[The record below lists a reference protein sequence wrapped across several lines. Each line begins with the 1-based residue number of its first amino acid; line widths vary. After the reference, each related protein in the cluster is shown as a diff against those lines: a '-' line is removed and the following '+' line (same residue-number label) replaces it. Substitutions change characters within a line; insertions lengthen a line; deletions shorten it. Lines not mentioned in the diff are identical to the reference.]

1 MRMKRILSLLIFM
14 GLISCAPRVTVQPV
28 ERIPFP
34 EAEYKKLASTG
45 TAIVKG
51 QAFLK
56 TRGGDVKTAAGNE
69 VILNPVTSYS
79 NQWYEVGYLQGKPM
93 TEYDPRL
100 NLYVRKQVADGDGRF
115 TFKNV
120 PAGDY
125 YVTALVLWEA
135 PVGYHGSLVQQG
147 GFISK
152 KIAVKEGEEIEII
165 LTR

>member
-1 MRMKRILSLLIFM
+1 MRMKQILSLLILI
-14 GLISCAPRVTVQPV
+14 GLISCAPRIAVQPV

-34 EAEYKKLASTG
+34 DDEYKKLASTG
-45 TAIVKG
+45 TAIIKG

-56 TRGGDVKTAAGNE
+56 TRGGDVKTAAGNT
-69 VILNPVTSYS
+69 VLLNPVTSYS
-79 NQWYEVGYLQGKPM
+79 NQWYEVGYLQGKPIK
-93 TEYDPRL
+93 EPDPRIYQ
-100 NLYVRKQVADGDGRF
+100 YVKKQVADGSGRF

-125 YVTALVLWEA
+125 YVTVDVFWEA
-135 PVGYHGSLVQQG
+135 PVGYQGSLVRQG
-147 GFISK
+147 GTLSE